1 MRRVAVIADN
11 LIGANECGVQFRNF
25 GLTTRV
31 ILNHMSLD
39 TYCGDDEV
47 IAVSTET
54 RKLSPGEAYARVH
67 KVATELQSLG
77 FSLFYKKIDS
87 TLRGQ
92 ASEEIRAMT
101 DALALPLAIIV
112 PASPFARRIVR
123 EGYLQIVQYPDAG
136 SVFPVCYLPTVI
148 RGGTSDVV
156 GLLRESDVRAGAK
169 SLKRQIAELCLD
181 GIRRI
186 VVDAVTEED
195 LRTIATAIA
204 TIEIPC
210 LAVGSAG
217 LAAHLPIAWKL
228 SEDRLAADRRI
239 LVLVG
244 TSNRVSGEQVCEV
257 AKDES
262 IALITLKSEEI
273 YRGEWE
279 AEMEKAS
286 AAAVV
291 AFSAGQVPVI
301 AIDTLL
307 NDWDSG
313 LSLSERIKT
322 HGPAIADL
330 FAGITR
336 KALEEGRLKTLM
348 IVGGGTTTDVCQR
361 LGATTIELDRELEF
375 GVPIGT
381 LAGGEC
387 PELRIVTKGG
397 AIGQIDILKKVL
409 NQLRSS

>member
-31 ILNHMSLD
+31 ILNHTNLD
-39 TYCGDDEV
+39 TSCGDDEV

-54 RKLSPGEAYARVH
+54 RKSSSGEAYARVY

-77 FSLFYKKIDS
+77 FRLFYKKIDS

-92 ASEEIRAMT
+92 ASEEIRAAM
-101 DALALPLAIIV
+101 DALGYPLAIIV
-112 PASPFARRIVR
+112 PAYPLARRIVK
-123 EGYLQIVQYPDAG
+123 EGYLQIVQYPDEG
-136 SVFPVCYLPTVI
+136 SAFPVCYLPTVI
-148 RGGTSDVV
+148 RGRTSEVV
-156 GLLRESDVRAGAK
+156 GLLRESDVRAGAR
-169 SLKRQIAELCLD
+169 SLKRQIAGLCLD
-181 GIRRI
+181 GIRLI
-186 VVDAVTEED
+186 VADAVTEED

-204 TIEIPC
+204 NIEIPC

-228 SEDRLAADRRI
+228 AEDRSTADRRI

-257 AKDES
+257 ARDES

-286 AAAVV
+286 AAAV
-291 AFSAGQVPVI
+291 AALSAGQVPVI

-307 NDWDSG
+307 NDWDCG
-313 LSLSERIKT
+313 LSLYERVKT

-336 KALEEGRLKTLM
+336 KALAEGCVKTLV

-361 LGATTIELDRELEF
+361 VGATTIELDRELEF

-387 PELRIVTKGG
+387 SGLRIVTKGG
-397 AIGQIDILKKVL
+397 GIGQIEILTKVL